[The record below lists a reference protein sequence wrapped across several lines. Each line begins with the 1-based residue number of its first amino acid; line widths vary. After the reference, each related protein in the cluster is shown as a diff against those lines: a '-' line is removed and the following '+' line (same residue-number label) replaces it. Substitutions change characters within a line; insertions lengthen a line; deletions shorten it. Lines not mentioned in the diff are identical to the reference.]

1 MAISVEARYPVAS
14 RRPSASVTEV
24 NPPGTPEEEGE
35 GVTEFSTVSSRPC
48 FLPAARPM
56 RISWIS
62 EVRQPG
68 TNAGPARAKR
78 GVDGA
83 GPRLRGVQDVRSRGL
98 KTGLGVVALLLPGG
112 LLFLIGWVLVR
123 ALARAAVRLREE
135 TRSMGEPTGVWQVV
149 STLSVRDVLREAK
162 ATL

>member
-1 MAISVEARYPVAS
+1 
-14 RRPSASVTEV
+14 
-24 NPPGTPEEEGE
+24 
-35 GVTEFSTVSSRPC
+35 
-48 FLPAARPM
+48 
-56 RISWIS
+56 
-62 EVRQPG
+62 
-68 TNAGPARAKR
+68 
-78 GVDGA
+78 
-83 GPRLRGVQDVRSRGL
+83 VQDVRSRGL